1 MSARRDPGPRLD
13 GRVALVSGAGSI
25 ARDDAIPSIGSAVAK
40 LLADAGAMVFVLD
53 RDPVA
58 AAHTADW
65 IIQDGGQAR
74 PLVCDIA
81 QEGAVETAVAE
92 LMASAGRLDI
102 LVNNAAVTSTVSAVD
117 MSHAEWSRVVDVNLR
132 GAMFL
137 SAAALRVMS
146 PQHSGAIINI
156 LSPAGMRSFANPAYA
171 AAKAGLGGLTVDLA
185 GAWGGHGIR
194 VNAVTPGTVWTP
206 MVQRLDP
213 SPGARKLR
221 GAVTAL
227 GTEGTGWDVAFAV
240 LFLASDEARWVTGNN
255 IVVDGG
261 FLTLPP
267 SGPRHG
273 ADPTAIDPKTGA
285 LT

>member
-1 MSARRDPGPRLD
+1 MSGHPHPGLRLD

-25 ARDDAIPSIGSAVAK
+25 ARDDDMPSIGSAVAK
-40 LLADAGAMVFVLD
+40 MLAEAGALVFVLD
-53 RDPVA
+53 RDPAA
-58 AAHTADW
+58 AAHTVDW
-65 IIQDGGQAR
+65 ITQAGGQASA
-74 PLVCDIA
+74 LVCDIA
-81 QEGAVETAVAE
+81 QEGATEAAMAE
-92 LMASAGRLDI
+92 LMAHAGRLDI

-137 SAAALRVMS
+137 SAAALRVMA
-146 PQHSGAIINI
+146 QQRSGAIVNI
-156 LSPAGMRSFANPAYA
+156 LSSAGMRSFANPAYA

-185 GAWGGHGIR
+185 GTWGGHGIR

-221 GAVTAL
+221 GAMTAL
-227 GTEGTGWDVAFAV
+227 GTEGTGWDVAWAV
-240 LFLASDEARWVTGNN
+240 LFLASDAARWITGNN

-267 SGPRHG
+267 SGPRHT
-273 ADPTAIDPKTGA
+273 TAIDPRPEH
-285 LT
+285 